1 MFDSHC
7 HLDASEYDG
16 DRAEVIAR
24 ARKAG
29 IAGIMVPGYEPAE
42 WRTLGALC
50 ASDPLLCCGV
60 GLHPWYVHEL
70 DEAARAV
77 ALDSLP
83 GVIAA
88 QRAVAVGE
96 FGLDALKAKRGG
108 APMDVQRE
116 VTRRHLEVARELGLP
131 IIVHCVRAHGAMLE
145 LLEAGGPLPRGG
157 VMHSYGGPP
166 DLVGRYAKL
175 GLSFS
180 FAGIVTRSVAHK
192 ARSAL
197 AAVPLDRLMV
207 ESDGPDQ
214 PPEGH
219 PSGRT
224 EPCDI
229 LRVLQVAAEA
239 RGEPL
244 AEIAR
249 VTGENARALFAPA

>member
-7 HLDASEYDG
+7 HLDASEYDV

-24 ARKAG
+24 AREAG
-29 IAGIMVPGYEPAE
+29 VVGIMVPGYEPTE
-42 WRTLGALC
+42 WSELKALC

-70 DEAARAV
+70 DRAALAEAMSV
-77 ALDSLP
+77 LP
-83 GVIAA
+83 RVIAE
-88 QRAVAVGE
+88 QGAVAVGE
-96 FGLDALKAKRGG
+96 FGLDAIKAKRGG
-108 APMDVQRE
+108 AAMDVQKQ
-116 VTRRHLEVARELGLP
+116 VVARHVEVARELKLP
-131 IIVHCVRAHGAMLE
+131 VIVHCVRAHGALLE

-166 DLVGRYAKL
+166 ELVGRYARL
-175 GLSFS
+175 GMSFS
-180 FAGIVTRSVAHK
+180 FAGIVTRPVAQK
-192 ARSAL
+192 ARAAL
-197 AAVPLDRLMV
+197 AAVPLERLMV

-219 PSGRT
+219 AGTRT

-229 LRVLQVAAEA
+229 LRVLQVAAEV

-244 AEIAR
+244 AELSRI
-249 VTGENARALFAPA
+249 TSENARALFGR